1 MTIKGGT
8 TMTTATGITATD
20 YYLVITGI
28 IDAVMRETESILE
41 AFDYAEQVNGRVYR
55 VGFDGTVSRL

>member
-1 MTIKGGT
+1 
-8 TMTTATGITATD
+8 MTTATGITATD